1 LKIKGDIKME
11 VVVAHEDEI
20 TLNTFLQLVVY
31 EDGIKLCQNNIVI
44 FKVSWKNI
52 DEARKMFKKNE

>member
-1 LKIKGDIKME
+1 ME